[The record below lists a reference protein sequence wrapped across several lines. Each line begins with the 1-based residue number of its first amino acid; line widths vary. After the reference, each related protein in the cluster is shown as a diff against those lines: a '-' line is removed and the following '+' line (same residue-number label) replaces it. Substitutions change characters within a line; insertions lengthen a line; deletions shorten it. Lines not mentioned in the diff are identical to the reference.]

1 MSYAEQIKNL
11 REKTGAGLMDC
22 KQAIEECKGDI
33 ECAVTVLR
41 KKGLAGIAKRAGRE
55 TKEGRVVVKNNG
67 KNYAMSY
74 VGCETDFVSAT
85 DDFKKLAD
93 GVCKYVLD
101 NPGKD
106 YDNDAKIKE
115 MIEAV
120 APKLG
125 ENVSFKGGYNWT
137 LTELC
142 GVIESYVHTD
152 NKKAALLELAAAA
165 PGKDCK
171 PDNAKLHEIARG
183 LAMHTVGMQSMWVE
197 EKDIPAD
204 VLKKEEEIY
213 RDVALKEG
221 KDAAQ
226 IDKMMPGKLKKFA
239 KESCL
244 LDQGTIKDNKV
255 TVREYLAKES
265 KALGVELKV
274 VRFVRF

>member
-1 MSYAEQIKNL
+1 MSLAEDIKNL

-22 KQAIEECKGDI
+22 KVALEEAKGDI
-33 ECAVTVLR
+33 EAAITALR
-41 KKGLAGIAKRAGRE
+41 KKGLAGMAKRAGRE

-93 GVCKYVLD
+93 DVCKYVLD

-106 YDNDAKIKE
+106 YDNDAKIKA

-125 ENVSFKGGYNWT
+125 ENVSFKGGYNWA
-137 LTELC
+137 LTGKC

-152 NKKAALLELAAAA
+152 NKKAALLELSCVK
-165 PGKDCK
+165 GDGSC
-171 PDNAKLHEIARG
+171 AKHDAKMHEIARG

-204 VLKKEEEIY
+204 VLEKEQEIY
-213 RDVALKEG
+213 KELALKEG

-239 KESCL
+239 KENCL

-255 TVREYLAKES
+255 TVRESLAKEA
-265 KALGVELKV
+265 KDVGVELKV

>member
-1 MSYAEQIKNL
+1 MSLAEDIKNL

-22 KQAIEECKGDI
+22 KNAIEEAKGDI
-33 ECAVTVLR
+33 EAAITALR
-41 KKGLAGIAKRAGRE
+41 KKGLAGMAKRAGRE
-55 TKEGRVVVKNNG
+55 TKEGRVVVKHNG

-85 DDFKKLAD
+85 EDFKKLSD
-93 GVCKYVLD
+93 EVCDYVLK

-106 YDNDAKIKE
+106 YDADVQIKI
-115 MIEAV
+115 MIEAI

-125 ENVSFKGGYNWT
+125 ENVSFKGGYNWS
-137 LTELC
+137 LTGKC

-152 NKKAALLELAAAA
+152 NKKAALLELSCVN
-165 PGKDCK
+165 GDCGNNPK
-171 PDNAKLHEIARG
+171 MKEIARG

-204 VLKKEEEIY
+204 VLEKEKEIY
-213 RDVALKEG
+213 TELALKEG
-221 KDAAQ
+221 KDKAA
-226 IDKMMPGKLKKFA
+226 IEKMMPGKLKKFA

-255 TVREYLAKES
+255 TVREYLAQQSKE
-265 KALGVELKV
+265 LGFELKV

>member
-1 MSYAEQIKNL
+1 MADDIKNL

-22 KQAIEECKGDI
+22 KKALEESKGDI
-33 ECAVTVLR
+33 EAAVTALR
-41 KKGLAGIAKRAGRE
+41 KKGLAGLAKRAGRE
-55 TKEGRVVVKNNG
+55 TKEGRVVVKHDD
-67 KNYAMSY
+67 KDYAMSY

-85 DDFKKLAD
+85 EDFKKLAD
-93 GVCKYVLD
+93 DVCKYILE

-106 YDNDAKIKE
+106 YDNDVQIKT

-125 ENVSFKGGYNWT
+125 ENVSFKGGYNWKPVSK
-137 LTELC
+137 C

-152 NKKAALLELAAAA
+152 NKKAALLELSCVKEDGSCSKYAD
-165 PGKDCK
+165 KMRV
-171 PDNAKLHEIARG
+171 IARG

-197 EKDIPAD
+197 ERDIPAD

-213 RDVALKEG
+213 RELALKEG

-226 IDKMMPGKLKKFA
+226 IEKMMPGKLKKFA

-255 TVREYLAKES
+255 TVREYLAQQSKE
-265 KALGVELKV
+265 LGFELKV